1 MHLTKFEDK
10 TERYIL
16 IVYSPV
22 SKKNKK
28 TLVSTSTCIHVHTK
42 KGRRGR
48 ERWGEKDK
56 QSNPLQSMARSYWP
70 HPYSPWTLHTHWSHL
85 QVGIFQSDEKQR
97 EHLYCVGGGGGGH
110 LCTAFDRH
118 PACITRFY
126 TFWPVSKLRAL
137 QCMDL
142 SWTQLR
148 QIVWALYESC
158 IRDV

>member
-1 MHLTKFEDK
+1 MMHTQLFTWAHTHALDK
-10 TERYIL
+10 IWRQNWKIYINSL
-16 IVYSPV
+16 FPHL
-22 SKKNKK
+22 KKNKK

-97 EHLYCVGGGGGGH
+97 EHLYCVGGGGSTCA
-110 LCTAFDRH
+110 LLLTDILLASLAFTH
-118 PACITRFY
+118 F
-126 TFWPVSKLRAL
+126 
-137 QCMDL
+137 DL
-142 SWTQLR
+142 SPSCVPCSAWTCLG
-148 QIVWALYESC
+148 LS
-158 IRDV
+158 